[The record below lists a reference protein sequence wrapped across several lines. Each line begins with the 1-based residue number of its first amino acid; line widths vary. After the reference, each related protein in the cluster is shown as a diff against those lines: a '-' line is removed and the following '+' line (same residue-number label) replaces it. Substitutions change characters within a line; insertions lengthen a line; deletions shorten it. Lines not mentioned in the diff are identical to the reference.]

1 MFLEQRL
8 QLDDRILSLGVGPAS
23 GPPLLLLHGVLRRWR
38 DFAAVLPMLS
48 TGWHVHGLDFRGHGG
63 SSWTPGQYRAID
75 YLHDALAVLDR
86 CLDQPAVLFGHS
98 LGAMVA
104 TAAAATR
111 PDRVRAL
118 VLEDPPFATM
128 GKNLYD
134 DVLAS
139 LFRGF
144 QANLTPRGTV
154 AELARR
160 LAEIQLVSARSP
172 EAVRLGDLRDA
183 AALRFSAACLNKIDP
198 EVLEPI
204 VAGQWLDGY
213 DLASFLPAI
222 RCPVLLLRGDPR
234 AGGMLTKEDATL
246 FEQTVPDCC
255 SIYFPRVGH
264 LIHASATESL
274 AAVLLPFLESV
285 RD

>member
-1 MFLEQRL
+1 MFQEQRL
-8 QLDDRILSLGVGPAS
+8 QLEDRTLSLGVGPVS
-23 GPPLLLLHGVLRRWR
+23 GPPLVLLHGVLRRWR
-38 DFAAVLPMLS
+38 DFAAVLPMLH
-48 TGWHVHGLDFRGHGG
+48 TGWHVHGLDFRGHAG
-63 SSWTPGQYRAID
+63 SSWTPGQYRVID
-75 YLHDALAVLDR
+75 YVSDGLAVLDR

-104 TAAAATR
+104 TAAAAMR

-144 QANLTPRGTV
+144 QSSLEPGVSTP
-154 AELARR
+154 ELARR
-160 LAEIQLVSARSP
+160 IAKIQLVSARST
-172 EAVRLGDLRDA
+172 EVIRLGDIRDA
-183 AALRFSAACLNKIDP
+183 ASLRHSAACLNKIDP
-198 EVLEPI
+198 EVLQPI
-204 VAGQWLDGY
+204 VAGKWLDDY
-213 DLASFLPAI
+213 DLAAFLPAI

-234 AGGMLTKEDATL
+234 AGGMLTKEDAAH
-246 FEQTVPDCC
+246 FEQTVSDCC

-264 LIHASATESL
+264 LIHATATESL
-274 AAVLLPFLESV
+274 ATVLLPFLESV